1 MLLQGRVAVITGA
14 GSGMGRAMALRFA
27 AEGAVVVGTDWHAA
41 QLDETLALVRA
52 AGGTITGV
60 PGDVA
65 QRAQA
70 EAMVAAAVDGHGR
83 IDVLVNNAGVM
94 DLDQGAAEL
103 DDAMWERVI
112 GVNLTGPMHLTRAA
126 VPAMLAA
133 GGGAIVNV
141 ASVAGMGGGAA
152 GLAYTVSKHG
162 LVGMTKQTAWRYGQ
176 EGIRCN
182 AIAAGAVETNIMQ
195 SVDAA
200 RMDPAGVARSQAW
213 YAAIPRQLQADE
225 IADLALFLA
234 CDASRGVNGAII
246 PADGGWLAA

>member
-1 MLLQGRVAVITGA
+1 MRLQGKVAVITGA

-27 AEGAVVVGTDWHAA
+27 AEGAAVVGADWHAE
-41 QLDETLALVRA
+41 QLEETAGLVAA
-52 AGGTITGV
+52 AGGAMTTV
-60 PGDVA
+60 RGDVSD
-65 QRAQA
+65 RAQA
-70 EAMVAAAVDGHGR
+70 EAIVAAAGDRHGR
-83 IDVLVNNAGVM
+83 LDVLVNNAGVM
-94 DLDQGAAEL
+94 DRNEGAAEM
-103 DDAMWERVI
+103 DDAMWERVL

-162 LVGMTKQTAWRYGQ
+162 LVGMTRQTAWRYGQ

-195 SVDAA
+195 SIDAT
-200 RMDPAGVARSQAW
+200 RMDPAGTARCQAW
-213 YAAIPRQLQADE
+213 YAAIPRQLQPGE
-225 IADLALFLA
+225 IADVALFLA
-234 CDASRGVNGAII
+234 SDEARGVNGAIV

>member
-1 MLLQGRVAVITGA
+1 MRLQGKVAVITGA
-14 GSGMGRAMALRFA
+14 GSGMGRSMSGRFA
-27 AEGAVVVGTDWHAA
+27 AEGALVVAADWHQA
-41 QLDETLALVRA
+41 QLDETVAEVAA

-60 PGDVA
+60 RGDVSD
-65 QRAQA
+65 RTEA
-70 EAMVAAAVDGHGR
+70 EAIVAEALRRHGR
-83 IDVLVNNAGVM
+83 LDVLVNNAGVM
-94 DLDQGAAEL
+94 DLDQGAAEM
-103 DDAMWERVI
+103 DDAMWDRVI
-112 GVNLTGPMHLTRAA
+112 GINLTGPMYLTRVA

-162 LVGMTKQTAWRYGQ
+162 LVGMTRQTAWRYGT

-182 AIAAGAVETNIMQ
+182 AIAAGAVETNIMA
-195 SVDAA
+195 SVDAT
-200 RMDPAGVARSQAW
+200 RMDPAGVARSQAY
-213 YAAIPRQLQADE
+213 YAAIPRTLQPLE

-234 CDASRGVNGAII
+234 SDEASGVNGAII